1 MTKQGTRFIFNN
13 INNFLTHAG
22 RKTPAYFQSK
32 MAKRIERLRTSLENK
47 KENFSNKI
55 SNHAKTVRAA
65 NGQPL
70 NDKGKKGAATLRKW
84 EKQNDGIRTAIK
96 EVEKTEAAIVREE
109 ARLERKEER
118 QELVAKTNETMPA
131 EILQLVEQG
140 ILNQWQKYP
149 NRFFV
154 VGVEKARII
163 WDAKKRK
170 VLHQNYREIADAEQ
184 CKKFGEIYNSLD
196 AILNK

>member
-1 MTKQGTRFIFNN
+1 
-13 INNFLTHAG
+13 
-22 RKTPAYFQSK
+22 
-32 MAKRIERLRTSLENK
+32 MAKRIDILRKSLENRK
-47 KENFSNKI
+47 GNVSNKI

-96 EVEKTEAAIVREE
+96 EVEKTEAAIAREE

-140 ILNQWQKYP
+140 VLNQWQKYP

-163 WDAKKRK
+163 WDEKKRK
-170 VLHQNYREIADAEQ
+170 VLHQYYSEIADTEQ
-184 CKKFGEIYNSLD
+184 RKKFAEIYNSLD
-196 AILNK
+196 VILNK